1 MEVDENSSE
10 EPMSIERN
18 EKDEPDTTEEEWDI
32 FNEYGQLEK
41 ISEGAYGIVYKAID
55 LQSQETVAIKMI
67 HFENEEDGIPVTS
80 LREISLLRELK
91 HPNIVRLGRVILD
104 VSCIFLVFE
113 YISMDLRDYIN
124 SLPDGVTMSTIEQK
138 TFLYQILRGVCHC
151 HERRIM
157 HRDLKPQNL
166 LVSSEG
172 IIKLADFGLARAVS
186 VPMRAYTHEIATLW
200 YRPPEILLGENRY
213 SFGVDIW
220 SVGCIFAEM
229 AARTPLFKG
238 DSEITQ
244 LFSIFS
250 IMSTPTEDNW
260 HGVSQLP
267 NYHDTFPQWKRCC
280 LDKALHRC
288 MDSEGLK
295 ILKAMIKYN
304 PAERISAKELLKNP
318 YFNDIDWEKLTAA
331 GYDNAIKLY
340 ENY

>member
-124 SLPDGVTMSTIEQK
+124 SLPDGVTMSTI
-138 TFLYQILRGVCHC
+138 
-151 HERRIM
+151 
-157 HRDLKPQNL
+157 
-166 LVSSEG
+166 
-172 IIKLADFGLARAVS
+172 
-186 VPMRAYTHEIATLW
+186 EIATLW